1 MTTDESKVSYKS
13 MTSYDSSTASGL
25 LDIRITQ
32 TVIDFAQALLKRYNL
47 EYARCMKEGRELA
60 IEFGI
65 DPDDDDILNKN
76 KEYSEEVHSNMGEGN
91 GILKCIEILHELID
105 GEMKDREQY
114 TLESK
119 K

>member
-1 MTTDESKVSYKS
+1 MATNSTESSI
-13 MTSYDSSTASGL
+13 
-25 LDIRITQ
+25 LDIRISQ

-47 EYARCMKEGRELA
+47 EYARCKSEGRQLE
-60 IEFGI
+60 I
-65 DPDDDDILNKN
+65 DFDIDHDDDDALNN
-76 KEYSEEVHSNMGEGN
+76 NHEYSEEVHSNMGEGN

-105 GEMKDREQY
+105 GEINDREQY